1 MRTDKIYLLLRLKK
15 RYGRLFPFLK
25 RRKSTLSILKESLI
39 EPQPFRVCKSRTK
52 SLYCGN
58 YH

>member
-25 RRKSTLSILKESLI
+25 RRKSTLSILKGILNRTTAVSSL
-39 EPQPFRVCKSRTK
+39 
-52 SLYCGN
+52 
-58 YH
+58 